1 MPRRPLSMAQQ
12 SRNLP
17 AAIRGLYGSLTS
29 KTRTPSQSEASF
41 NWLGYDSRDGKG
53 ERIIWGDRAN
63 YYRPLITPDGQQ
75 IVISDRQTRK
85 IYVIKWDESRP
96 RLLKEPG
103 CATEVWQ
110 DPNTGKIWVYYQEN
124 PNDFHEAGF
133 AISNR

>member
-1 MPRRPLSMAQQ
+1 MPRRPLSMAQR

-17 AAIRGLYGSLTS
+17 AAIRGLYGS
-29 KTRTPSQSEASF
+29 RTLENKDSF
-41 NWLGYDSRDGKG
+41 AERNQLQLVGYDSRDGKG

-75 IVISDRQTRK
+75 IVISNRQTRK

-103 CATEVWQ
+103 CATEVWR
-110 DPNTGKIWVYYQEN
+110 DPQYGKNLGLLSGKSKRLY
-124 PNDFHEAGF
+124 EASL
-133 AISNR
+133 AISDR

>member
-1 MPRRPLSMAQQ
+1 MAQQ

-17 AAIRGLYGSLTS
+17 AAIRGLYGSLIS

-41 NWLGYDSRDGKG
+41 NWLVMIRVMEKANASF
-53 ERIIWGDRAN
+53 WGDRAN

-110 DPNTGKIWVYYQEN
+110 DPNTGKIWVYLSGESKRLY
-124 PNDFHEAGF
+124 EASF
-133 AISNR
+133 AISDR